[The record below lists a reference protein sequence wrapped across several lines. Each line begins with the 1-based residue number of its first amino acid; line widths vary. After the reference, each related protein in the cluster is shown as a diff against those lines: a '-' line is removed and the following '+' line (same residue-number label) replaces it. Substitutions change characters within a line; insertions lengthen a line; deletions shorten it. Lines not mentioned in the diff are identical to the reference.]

1 MLLPLLLGLALLA
14 GGRVEAAPPI
24 EVTDDTGVTVR
35 LDKPATRVIA
45 LYGAFSEL
53 LLALD
58 ARELLAAR
66 TVADARLPELA
77 GLPAVGTHMRPNVE
91 LIVAR
96 RPDIVLQLAGR
107 REALLQTEALRGLGV
122 NVLTFEMD
130 SFEKMFAVL
139 EKLGRLTGR
148 ERQAA
153 GLLRNWSARLAA
165 LRARN
170 AGRKPP
176 RVFYEARYPN
186 LLAAG
191 RGSIVN
197 EIIVAAGGENVV
209 DDDKKLARFNEEALI
224 RANPDAYLIQKG
236 PMNPDPQPLTGRA
249 HYRALRAV
257 RAGRVLVVDE
267 SRFARPGPA
276 SVEAAEELEK
286 WLHPSDEREK
296 Q

>member
-1 MLLPLLLGLALLA
+1 MLLLLLGMTPLAA
-14 GGRVEAAPPI
+14 GRAEAVSPI
-24 EVTDDTGVTVR
+24 VMTDDTGAAVR
-35 LDKPATRVIA
+35 LNKPATRIIA

-66 TVADARLPELA
+66 TVADAQLPEL
-77 GLPAVGTHMRPNVE
+77 GHLPAVGTHMRPNAE
-91 LIVAR
+91 LIVALK
-96 RPDIVLQLAGR
+96 PDLVLQLAGR
-107 REALLQTEALRGLGV
+107 REVLLQTETLRGLGLT
-122 NVLTFEMD
+122 VLTFEMD

-153 GLLRNWSARLAA
+153 ALLRDWRARLAA

-170 AGRKPP
+170 AGRKPL

-191 RGSIVN
+191 QASIVN
-197 EIIVAAGGENVV
+197 EIIIAAGGENVV
-209 DDDKKLARFNEEALI
+209 SDDKKLARFNEEALI
-224 RANPDAYLIQKG
+224 HADPDAYLIQKG
-236 PMNPDPQPLTGRA
+236 PMNPDPQPLTRRA
-249 HYRALRAV
+249 HYRDLRAA

-267 SRFARPGPA
+267 DRFARPGPRA
-276 SVEAAEELEK
+276 VQAAEDLEQ

>member
-1 MLLPLLLGLALLA
+1 MLLLLLGLTLLA
-14 GGRVEAAPPI
+14 AGRAEAVSPI
-24 EVTDDTGVTVR
+24 VMTDDTGAVVR
-35 LDKPATRVIA
+35 LNKPATRIIA

-53 LLALD
+53 LLALE

-66 TVADARLPELA
+66 TVADAQLPELA
-77 GLPAVGTHMRPNVE
+77 HLPAVGTHMRPNAE
-91 LIVAR
+91 LIVAC

-107 REALLQTEALRGLGV
+107 REVLLQTETLRGLGL
-122 NVLTFEMD
+122 NVLIFEMD

-139 EKLGRLTGR
+139 EKLGRLSGR

-153 GLLRNWSARLAA
+153 ALLRDWRARLAA

-170 AGRKPP
+170 AGRKPL

-191 RGSIVN
+191 QGSIVN
-197 EIIVAAGGENVV
+197 EIIIAAGGENVV
-209 DDDKKLARFNEEALI
+209 SDDKKLARFNEEALI
-224 RANPDAYLIQKG
+224 HADPDVYLVQKG
-236 PMNPDPQPLTGRA
+236 PMNPDPQPLAQRA
-249 HYRALRAV
+249 HYRGLRAV

-267 SRFARPGPA
+267 SRFARPGPG
-276 SVEAAEELEK
+276 SVRAAEELEQ
-286 WLHPSDEREK
+286 WLYPSDEREK